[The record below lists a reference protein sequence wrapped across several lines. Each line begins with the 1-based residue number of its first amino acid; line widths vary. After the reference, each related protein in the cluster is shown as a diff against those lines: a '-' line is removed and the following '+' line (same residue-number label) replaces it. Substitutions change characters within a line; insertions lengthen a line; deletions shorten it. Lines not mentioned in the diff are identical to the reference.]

1 MRHEFPAALPRIR
14 ATRYACALAAL
25 SILLLS
31 PRVTQ
36 AQLGRLKKMGA
47 DAIRDAAKDK
57 LGTDKKDAASDAAK
71 ASSMPVLDDTR
82 IGLVLA
88 SLAPQVKAAQI
99 RADAAAASRAFEEK
113 EKASDA
119 CAERAAES
127 VTPMAIAASGRANAA
142 RLTALQNQTEAMQRR
157 LEKAIASNDVRARFY
172 LQDSVNVIMRR
183 SAILSMG
190 ASCTFD
196 FTPPAVIE
204 EQILEAQEAS
214 SHDEDTTFPG
224 ERVRGALSRV
234 EYGILRERIALWALL
249 QDTPTLKGL
258 GKEGVFSADEQAALT
273 SHAAEIRKLTPLFK
287 SNAMIWKGWD
297 DLRNW

>member
-14 ATRYACALAAL
+14 ATKYAFALAAL

-57 LGTDKKDAASDAAK
+57 LGTDKKDAATDAAK

-99 RADAAAASRAFEEK
+99 RADAAAASRAYQ
-113 EKASDA
+113 
-119 CAERAAES
+119 ERAKTSEACIERATEA
-127 VTPMAIAASGRANAA
+127 VTPMAIAASAKANAA
-142 RLTALQNQTEAMQRR
+142 RLTALQNQTESMQRR
-157 LEKAIASNDVRARFY
+157 LEKATQSNDIRARFY
-172 LQDSVNVIMRR
+172 LQDSVTVIMQR
-183 SAILSMG
+183 SAILSIG

-196 FTPPAVIE
+196 FAPPAVIE
-204 EQILEAQEAS
+204 EQILEAQDAAT
-214 SHDEDTTFPG
+214 DDADKALPD
-224 ERVRGALSRV
+224 ERVRGALSRF

-249 QDTPTLKGL
+249 QDTPALKGL